1 MRKHISIFS
10 FLLCAFAAVGL
21 AGVARASA
29 ELWVLSDS
37 PGKVIF
43 SGSFWNLEK
52 YDTDRYYANVA
63 VPGEDI
69 TLSAPT
75 REGYRFLGW
84 YGMAAEDTTGDKTT
98 YENCNTLI
106 ESGGTISEAKINACK
121 KGAFNHFSLMPVVC
135 LKYEP
140 VVTVETAVSPAVAGT
155 AALTATDAAYKTD
168 GQIAVG
174 KGCTLTATPEIGYAF
189 ARWEHGADKKT
200 DNPLTFTVKAS
211 DAGTF
216 TAVFTQRVYKVTFH
230 DENPDGYADVVR
242 TVTHGESATAPNW
255 TRDGYSLKWSPE
267 NFTKVTSDMTI
278 TARWMSFPRS
288 RVTLTVGGPSD
299 EKISGDI
306 VSGSGEFD
314 YGVSSTLQARANDG
328 SKFIEWRDTS
338 GKRVSTENPWVI
350 KVTENVSYVAWFE
363 LEQYDVT
370 FNYKDANYADTSS
383 TQNVKYRQSAVE
395 PTIARDFPEQNMVFE
410 KWDGSFKEITG
421 PLTVNAVYVSTSLK
435 LTFNLNGGSGAAP
448 APVIVRKGG
457 TYGTLPSVSRDGYDF
472 AGWFTQASG
481 GVQITETTEVTKTGE
496 EILYAHWAAK
506 EYTVTFQPQGGTTPK
521 PATKK
526 VTYGDTYGTLASTTR
541 AGYDF
546 RGWFSDSSCSDAQ
559 VLSSTRVGTAWD
571 HDLFAGWTAKTYWV
585 NLQPTGGSVYPSSI
599 QVMYDSTYASLAD
612 ATRTGYTFVGW
623 FTAQDGGDQVRK
635 DDRVQITTEQ
645 TLYAHWTTNTYTVTF
660 DPNGGEVSEKT
671 RIVTYDQKYGELP
684 EPTCDGAAFQGW
696 FTDKIGGNRV
706 YGTDTVKITEAQTLY
721 AHWAKIKYDI
731 LFERNGAESGST
743 SSQTGIE
750 YGKVIQLNRNGFQR
764 KGHTFRGWNRTA
776 TAAEIEFADGA
787 SVSNLTKVADQTVRL
802 YAIWRANTYTVT
814 FDSNGGSG
822 TMADMTLT
830 YTVPTNLAA
839 CAYQNGVRRF
849 AGWKAPDGTI
859 YEDGASVLNLT
870 ATDGGSVKLTA
881 QWREEYLVTFD
892 GNGATS
898 GEMADQRFDKNEEKE
913 LTANGYLRTGY
924 VFEGWKDKNGVSYAD
939 HQLVTKDLGV
949 VGETVT
955 LRAQWTPISYSV
967 EFNPNGGKWQKGR
980 APTDSPG
987 NIAAS
992 YSYDQVWTIWPWAD
1006 GTYTVRQ
1013 KLPEIDK
1020 GKFIGWSPSPTD
1032 RTVLYRI
1039 GDSVSNLTTVAGQK
1053 VMLYAIWDIDYGDL
1067 SRALGGDALHLAFY
1081 GLDSGWTTGVK
1092 VPDAVSSSMT
1102 YVGRGEPNDASLMRA
1117 QISVPGELRF
1127 LWKGADDVTLWIHFS
1142 DTEDGLGTQLEKL
1155 ESSSEWTEV
1164 VLKLQ
1169 PEVTPSW
1176 VQFRTDADSDSF
1188 PIWIAD
1194 MTWTPEGGGE
1204 PMPGES
1210 IKPTVTRVEGNVFS
1224 LTIPTESNKDYGVW
1238 TNADLTVDSWG
1249 LMGKPQPGEGKP
1261 LEFKWTILPGF
1272 PQLFFRAHKVEYK

>member
-37 PGKVIF
+37 PGKVAF
-43 SGSFWNLEK
+43 SGSSWNLEK
-52 YDTDRYYANVA
+52 YDTDRYYATVN

-75 REGYRFLGW
+75 REGYRFRGW
-84 YGMAAEDTTGDKTT
+84 YGMAAEDMTGDKTT
-98 YENCNTLI
+98 YENCNILI
-106 ESGGTISEAKINACK
+106 EPGGTISEAKINACK
-121 KGAFNHFSLMPVVC
+121 KGAFHNLSPMPVVC

-140 VVTVETAVSPAVAGT
+140 VVTIGTSVSPASAGT
-155 AALTATDAAYKTD
+155 AALTTTDTAYKTD
-168 GQIAVG
+168 GQIAIG
-174 KGCTLTATPEIGYAF
+174 KDCTLTATPATGYALKW
-189 ARWEHGADKKT
+189 WEHGTDQKT
-200 DNPLTFTVKAS
+200 GNPLAFTVAAS
-211 DAGTF
+211 DAGAF
-216 TAVFTQRVYKVTFH
+216 TAVFTQKVYMVTFH
-230 DENPDGYADVVR
+230 DENPGGYADVVQN
-242 TVTHGESATAPNW
+242 VAHGESATAPNW

-267 NFTKVTSDMTI
+267 DFTKVTSDMTI
-278 TARWMSFPRS
+278 TAMWTKFPRS

-306 VSGSGEFD
+306 VSGSGEYE
-314 YGVSSTLQARANDG
+314 YGATSTLQARANDG

-350 KVTENVSYVAWFE
+350 TVTKDVSYVAWFE

-383 TQNVKYRQSAVE
+383 TQKVKYRQSADE
-395 PTIARDFPEQNMVFE
+395 PEIVRDFPDQNMVFE
-410 KWDGSFKEITG
+410 KWDKSFQEITG
-421 PLTVNAVYVSTSLK
+421 HLTVNAVYASTSLK
-435 LTFNLNGGSGAAP
+435 VTFNLNGGSGAAP
-448 APVIVRKGG
+448 ASVIVRKGG
-457 TYGTLPSVSRDGYDF
+457 AYGTLPSASRDGYDF
-472 AGWFTQASG
+472 AGWFTQTSG
-481 GVQITETTEVTKTGE
+481 GVQITETTVVTKTGE
-496 EILYAHWAAK
+496 EILYAHWTAK
-506 EYTVTFQPQGGTTPK
+506 EYTVTFQSQGGTTPT

-526 VTYGDTYGTLASTTR
+526 VTYGNTYGTLASTGRT
-541 AGYDF
+541 GYDF

-559 VLSSTRVGTAWD
+559 VLSSTRVETAWD

-585 NLQPTGGSVYPSSI
+585 NLQPTGGSVYPSSF
-599 QVMYDSTYASLAD
+599 QVTYDSTYSSLVD

-623 FTAQDGGDQVRK
+623 FTAQNGGDQVRK
-635 DDRVQITTEQ
+635 ADRVQITSEQ

-671 RIVTYDQKYGELP
+671 RTVTYDQKYGELP

-706 YGTDTVKITEAQTLY
+706 YGTDTVKITEPQTLY

-787 SVSNLTKVADQTVRL
+787 SVSNLTKVADQAVRL

-822 TMADMTLT
+822 TMADMALT
-830 YTVPTNLAA
+830 YAVPTNLAT

-849 AGWKAPDGTI
+849 SGWKAPDGTT
-859 YEDGASVLNLT
+859 YEDGASVTNLT

-892 GNGATS
+892 GNGATT

-913 LTANGYLRTGY
+913 LATNVYLRTGY
-924 VFEGWKDKNGVSYAD
+924 VFAGWKDKNNAPYED
-939 HQLVTKDLGV
+939 HQLVKNLGA

-967 EFNPNGGKWQKGR
+967 EFDPNGGKWQKDDIYGEVS
-980 APTDSPG
+980 PTNG
-987 NIAAS
+987 LGKIKGS
-992 YSYDQVWTIWPWAD
+992 YKYDEVWHMWQDVEEPM
-1006 GTYTVRQ
+1006 VPQ
-1013 KLPEIDK
+1013 IDQ
-1020 GKFIGWSPSPTD
+1020 GVFVGWSPSPTD
-1032 RTVLYRI
+1032 RTVLYQPR
-1039 GDSVSNLTTVAGQK
+1039 DAVSNLTTVAGQK
-1053 VMLYAIWDIDYGDL
+1053 VMLYAIWDVDYGDL
-1067 SRALGGDALHLAFY
+1067 SRALGGDALHLKFV
-1081 GLDSGWTTGVK
+1081 G
-1092 VPDAVSSSMT
+1092 PDWEPLTKEPDPVSPSST
-1102 YVGRGEPNDASLMRA
+1102 YVGKNEPDPQQLMEA
-1117 QISVPGELRF
+1117 QINTPGELRF
-1127 LWKGADDVTLWIHFS
+1127 RWRGDDVSLWVYLS
-1142 DTEDGLGTQLEKL
+1142 DEKGSYSGKKL
-1155 ESSSEWTEV
+1155 LAELNGSTDWAEV
-1164 VLKLQ
+1164 SLRLQ

-1176 VQFRTDADSDSF
+1176 VQFRTDADSGSF

-1194 MTWTPEGGGE
+1194 MTWTPDGGGE
-1204 PMPGES
+1204 PTPGD
-1210 IKPTVTRVEGNVFS
+1210 PVAVTAAGVEGNVFS
-1224 LTIPTESNKDYGVW
+1224 LTIIPTESGDYGVW

-1249 LMGKPQPGEGKP
+1249 LMGDPQPGEGKP
-1261 LEFKWTILPGF
+1261 LEFKWTIIPGF

>member
-1 MRKHISIFS
+1 MRKQLFIFS
-10 FLLCAFAAVGL
+10 FLLSAFAVVGW
-21 AGVARASA
+21 AGTAQAGIDA
-29 ELWVLSDS
+29 WVLSDS
-37 PGKVIF
+37 PGKVAVSVGGVP
-43 SGSFWNLEK
+43 SGGIALGT
-52 YDTDRYYANVA
+52 YVADRYYAGINLSGVA
-63 VPGEDI
+63 DI
-69 TLSAPT
+69 MLTAPE
-75 REGYRFLGW
+75 RAGYRFLGW
-84 YGMAAEDTTGDKTT
+84 YGMSTEDAEGTKTT
-98 YENCNTLI
+98 YENCTQLI
-106 ESGGTISEAKINACK
+106 EASRTISETKINASK
-121 KGAFNHFSLMPVVC
+121 KGLFFNCFWPFVC
-135 LKYEP
+135 LKYER
-140 VVTVETAVSPAVAGT
+140 VVTIETSVSPTTSGSAS
-155 AALTATDAAYKTD
+155 LTTTDTAYKTD

-174 KGCTLTATPEIGYAF
+174 KSCTLSATPETGYAF
-189 ARWEHGADKKT
+189 KWWEHGTDKKT
-200 DNPLTFTVKAS
+200 DNPLAFTVAAS

-216 TAVFTQRVYKVTFH
+216 TAVFTQKVYKVTFH
-230 DENPDGYADVVR
+230 DDKNSYDDPSAAYPDVVQ
-242 TVTHGESATAPNW
+242 TVAYGEAATAPDW
-255 TRDGYSLKWSPE
+255 WSRTGYSLRWSPE
-267 NFTKVTSDMTI
+267 DFSKITGDLTVT
-278 TARWMSFPRS
+278 AYWKKFEQR
-288 RVTLTVGGPSD
+288 RVTLTTAG
-299 EKISGDI
+299 EKGFSGKI
-306 VSGSGEFD
+306 TSGQGSFD
-314 YGVSSTLQARANDG
+314 YGKTSTLQAEGEYG
-328 SKFIEWRDTS
+328 SRFVEWRDTS
-338 GKRVSTENPWVI
+338 GKCVSAENPWKI
-350 KVTENVSYVAWFE
+350 TVTQDVEYVAWFE

-370 FNYKDANYADTSS
+370 FKYKDANYADTSS
-383 TQNVKYRQSAVE
+383 TQKVKYRQSADE
-395 PTIARDFPEQNMVFE
+395 PEIVKDFPDQNMVFE
-410 KWDGSFKEITG
+410 RWDKDFEAITG

-435 LTFNLNGGSGAAP
+435 VTFNLNGGSGAAP
-448 APVIVRKGG
+448 TPVIVRKGG
-457 TYGTLPSVSRDGYDF
+457 TYGTLPSASRDGYDF

-496 EILYAHWAAK
+496 EILYAHWTAK

-521 PATKK
+521 PETKT
-526 VTYGDTYGTLASTTR
+526 VTYGDPYGTLASTTR

-559 VLSSTRVGTAWD
+559 VLTSTRVETSWD

-585 NLQPTGGSVYPSSI
+585 SLQPMGGSVYPSSF
-599 QVMYDSTYASLAD
+599 QVTYDSTYASLVD

-635 DDRVQITTEQ
+635 ADRVQITAEQ

-743 SSQTGIE
+743 SYQTGIE

-787 SVSNLTKVADQTVRL
+787 SVSNLTKVADQTVCL

-849 AGWKAPDGTI
+849 SGWKAPDGTI
-859 YEDGASVLNLT
+859 YKDGASVLNLT
-870 ATDGGSVKLTA
+870 ETDGGSVKLTA

-898 GEMADQRFDKNEEKE
+898 GETADQRFDKNEEKE

-924 VFEGWKDKNGVSYAD
+924 IFEGWKDKNGVSYTD
-939 HQLVTKDLGV
+939 HQLVKNLGA

-967 EFNPNGGKWQKGR
+967 EFNPNGGAWRDGC
-980 APTDSPG
+980 APTDPPG

-1006 GTYTVRQ
+1006 GVAKAED
-1013 KLPEIDK
+1013 KLPINGT
-1020 GKFIGWSPSPTD
+1020 GKFVGWSPSPTD
-1032 RTVLYRI
+1032 CTVLYRL

-1067 SRALGGDALHLAFY
+1067 SRALGGDALHLMFV
-1081 GLDSGWTTGVK
+1081 G
-1092 VPDAVSSSMT
+1092 PDWEPLAKEPDPVSPSST
-1102 YVGRGEPNDASLMRA
+1102 YVGKMSYAPRQTMEA
-1117 QISVPGELRF
+1117 QVSGSGTLRF
-1127 LWKGADDVTLWIHFS
+1127 QWKCHEDI
-1142 DTEDGLGTQLEKL
+1142 DGLTVSFDGEDWNFEATADWEAV
-1155 ESSSEWTEV
+1155 E
-1164 VLKLQ
+1164 LKLDVDVG
-1169 PEVTPSW
+1169 PKTIS
-1176 VQFRTDADSDSF
+1176 FATDADSEY

-1204 PMPGES
+1204 PTPGD
-1210 IKPTVTRVEGNVFS
+1210 PVAVTAAGVVNGEFS
-1224 LTIPTESNKDYGVW
+1224 LTIPTDPGADYGVW

-1249 LMGKPQPGEGKP
+1249 LMGDPQPGKGQP

-1272 PQLFFRAHKVEYK
+1272 PQLFFKAHKVEYK